1 MSGYLHELGGNSGVY
16 SYVSLPRL
24 VETRKPLVSPDST
37 LLEPN
42 PNSKHRNNIPNGSVP
57 YLRKNIQNG
66 SLHLKKITCQRV
78 NANNE
83 AYIKRRDKIK
93 NRIASQRINISNY
106 KPNVQDT
113 KIPTSQVRNKRTTTS
128 TKIVPTFE
136 ATQQRRSVP
145 LKGAFKINEWTE
157 KLLEEARDDLESHSV
172 SIQTEHDDVDGAFK
186 TETKDQ
192 STQTDADA
200 EEEDRKFNYLVSSL
214 SCEAVKHSLFEIL
227 HEEIERVTV

>member
-1 MSGYLHELGGNSGVY
+1 MIFDLVMFLFQDLWKQESHLCLQTVHYWNQTQTPNIEIIFLMDQFHILEKIFKMDHCILKRLHARFVIQCKDLLSKNY
-16 SYVSLPRL
+16 
-24 VETRKPLVSPDST
+24 DS
-37 LLEPN
+37 
-42 PNSKHRNNIPNGSVP
+42 
-57 YLRKNIQNG
+57 
-66 SLHLKKITCQRV
+66 QRV

-113 KIPTSQVRNKRTTTS
+113 KISTSQVRNKRTTRS

-157 KLLEEARDDLESHSV
+157 KLLEEARYKSFSF
-172 SIQTEHDDVDGAFK
+172 I
-186 TETKDQ
+186 
-192 STQTDADA
+192 
-200 EEEDRKFNYLVSSL
+200 NVSS
-214 SCEAVKHSLFEIL
+214 S
-227 HEEIERVTV
+227 